1 MLWHIL
7 LYNRNIESWW
17 VMEIQK
23 YQEKIFEDIKH
34 INEFG
39 EEYWEARELMK
50 VLGYRQ
56 WRNFNQVI
64 DKAKISCSL
73 SKMNIKSHFA
83 DVSKIVKAGVTSKEV
98 QDYHLTRY
106 ACYLIVQNGDSR
118 KEVIALGQSYFA
130 VQTRKMELTEEE
142 FSSLDENQKRL
153 YTRMN
158 VRNKNLYLFETAKN
172 AGVKNYGKFNNYGY
186 QGLYNGET
194 ARDIARRKGIKE
206 TDDILDY
213 MGSEELGANLF
224 RITQTDA
231 KLKRDQIHTESD
243 ACDTHYV
250 VGLSIRKTIY
260 DLGGTMPEELP
271 TPDASIEELEQE
283 ELKRINGGC
292 YALLM

>member
-1 MLWHIL
+1 
-7 LYNRNIESWW
+7 
-17 VMEIQK
+17 MEIQK

-34 INEFG
+34 TNEFG

-50 VLGYRQ
+50 ALGYSK
-56 WRNFNQVI
+56 WENFSKVI
-64 DKAKISCSL
+64 DKAKISCKL
-73 SKMNIKSHFA
+73 SGYSVNDCFP
-83 DVSKIVKAGVTSKEV
+83 DVRKPIISGKGKQELIE
-98 QDYHLTRY
+98 DYHLTRY

-231 KLKRDQIHTESD
+231 KLKRDKIHTESD
-243 ACDTHYV
+243 ACDTHYA
-250 VGLSIRKTIY
+250 VGKAIRNTIC

-283 ELKRINGGC
+283 ELKKIHGGC
-292 YALLM
+292 YVLLV